1 MLLGSLR
8 GLRVQILLWTVLP
21 LTLVLV
27 AVAVIGI
34 STHQRSMQE
43 LVEELD
49 ARSARLAAAQL
60 SDGLEERTA
69 LLEVLAD
76 GSGGLTTGEAIDM
89 LFDGGLARYDARGSL
104 VDAVP
109 SLDAWRERPV
119 SALLATAIGQSSQ
132 VTFSSLFVDPV
143 SGRDSLLI
151 AWVSDDAEL
160 VVGSVSLERLG
171 LPEVVIHAR
180 AVVGESSGEPYF
192 MPVPTGSGSS
202 ASGGAVAFLVDADGQ
217 IIYHPDRAQV
227 GQDLREHEGVR
238 AVIRGQA
245 GATYHQEPDGQ
256 ELVVGYAPV
265 AGPGWGLIVQ
275 EPWKALIAPMMR
287 LSLLAPLAV
296 VAAALVSGLALTFGL
311 RYVVRPLQ
319 TLDKQATRVAWG
331 DFAAA
336 GETVGG
342 VQEIEDLRRTLEGMA
357 DQIQR
362 YQSGMRDYIAAVTMA
377 QEEERKRLA
386 RELHDETVQS
396 LIALGH
402 RVEMVQKALDK
413 DPERARQ
420 RLAELQALAGEIQAE
435 VRRFSRAL
443 RPLYLEDLGFVP
455 ALEMLAQE
463 TGRGNG
469 LAVSLQVEG
478 EVRRLAPDLELTAY
492 RIVQEGLSNVVEQ
505 RRASRR
511 SENSP
516 ADRRFCLRRA
526 DPASDG
532 RRMRLR
538 TARQPGPSGAH
549 RALWIDGHPRTSA
562 APWRPNGGP
571 LQSWPLYDARSLA
584 ATQRHKQNDGHSLA
598 GRVKANVEPAPIW
611 LSAQMRP
618 PWAFTICREI
628 ASPNPDPPLVL
639 ARDLSPR

>member
-21 LTLVLV
+21 LTLLLV
-27 AVAVIGI
+27 GVAVIGI
-34 STHQRSMQE
+34 STHQRSMRE

-49 ARSARLAAAQL
+49 ARSARLAAAHL
-60 SDGLEERTA
+60 SGGLEERTA
-69 LLEVLAD
+69 LLEVLAARSAD
-76 GSGGLTTGEAIDM
+76 LVNGDAIDM
-89 LFDGGLARYDARGSL
+89 LFDGGLARYDASGSL

-109 SLDAWRERPV
+109 SLDAWRARPV
-119 SALLATAIGQSSQ
+119 SELLGAAKGQPDH

-143 SGRDSLLI
+143 SGQDSLLI
-151 AWVSDDAEL
+151 ALVSDDVEM

-171 LPEVVIHAR
+171 LPEVVVQAR
-180 AVVGESSGEPYF
+180 ATGFESSGEPRSG
-192 MPVPTGSGSS
+192 PVARRNGRLSSGE
-202 ASGGAVAFLVDADGQ
+202 AVAFLVDADGQ
-217 IIYHPDRAQV
+217 IIYHPEPTQI

-245 GATYHQEPDGQ
+245 GATYHQEPDGT

-265 AGPGWGLIVQ
+265 AVAGWGLIVQ
-275 EPWKALIAPMMR
+275 EPWKALIAPVMS

-386 RELHDETVQS
+386 RELHDETIQS
-396 LIALGH
+396 LIALSH

-420 RLAELQALAGEIQAE
+420 RLAELRALAGEIQAE

-463 TGRGNG
+463 IGHGNG
-469 LAVSLQVEG
+469 LAVSLKVEG
-478 EVRRLAPDLELTAY
+478 EIRRLAPDLELTAY
-492 RIVQEGLSNVVEQ
+492 RIAQEGLSNVVRHAGAKSAWLTVVFANDRLTLRVRDDGYGFEPPL
-505 RRASRR
+505 
-511 SENSP
+511 NP
-516 ADRRFCLRRA
+516 ADLARA
-526 DPASDG
+526 G
-532 RRMRLR
+532 HFGLMGIRE
-538 TARQPGPSGAH
+538 
-549 RALWIDGHPRTSA
+549 RALLFGGKIEVRSKPDQGTTLEVHLPLEDNSKRDSHPA
-562 APWRPNGGP
+562 
-571 LQSWPLYDARSLA
+571 D
-584 ATQRHKQNDGHSLA
+584 
-598 GRVKANVEPAPIW
+598 GRVKRNVEP
-611 LSAQMRP
+611 
-618 PWAFTICREI
+618 
-628 ASPNPDPPLVL
+628 
-639 ARDLSPR
+639 

>member
-34 STHQRSMQE
+34 SSHQRSMRE

-60 SDGLEERTA
+60 GDGLEERTA
-69 LLEVLAD
+69 LLEVLAARSAD
-76 GSGGLTTGEAIDM
+76 IITGDTIDT
-89 LFDGGLARYDARGSL
+89 LFDGGLARYDASGSL

-109 SLDAWRERPV
+109 SLDAWRDRPV
-119 SALLATAIGQSSQ
+119 SALLAAAKGQPGQ

-143 SGRDSLLI
+143 SGSDSLLI
-151 AWVSDDAEL
+151 TWVSDDQDM
-160 VVGSVSLERLG
+160 VVGAVSLERLG
-171 LPEVVIHAR
+171 LPEVVVEAR
-180 AVVGESSGEPYF
+180 AIGGESSGEPHYG
-192 MPVPTGSGSS
+192 PGPGR
-202 ASGGAVAFLVDADGQ
+202 SGGPATGEAVAFLVDADGQ
-217 IIYHPDRAQV
+217 IIYHPDPAQV
-227 GQDLREHEGVR
+227 GQDLREHEGVK
-238 AVIRGQA
+238 AVTQGQA

-265 AGPGWGLIVQ
+265 VGPGWGLIVQ
-275 EPWKALIAPMMR
+275 EPWEALIAPVMR

-296 VAAALVSGLALTFGL
+296 VVAALVSALAVTFGL

-319 TLDKQATRVAWG
+319 ALDRQATRVAWG

-362 YQSGMRDYIAAVTMA
+362 YQSGMRDYIAAVTSA

-402 RVEMVQKALDK
+402 RVEMVEKALDK

-420 RLAELQALAGEIQAE
+420 RLAELRALAGEIQAE

-463 TGRGNG
+463 IGRGNG

-478 EVRRLAPDLELTAY
+478 EVRRLAPELELTAY
-492 RIVQEGLSNVVEQ
+492 RIAQEGLSNVV
-505 RRASRR
+505 RHAGA
-511 SENSP
+511 NSAWLTVVFATDRLTLRVRDDGCGFEPPVNP
-516 ADRRFCLRRA
+516 ADLARA
-526 DPASDG
+526 G
-532 RRMRLR
+532 HFGLMGIRE
-538 TARQPGPSGAH
+538 
-549 RALWIDGHPRTSA
+549 RALLFGGRLEVRSSPGHGTTLEVLLPLKGAPKTAVTS
-562 APWRPNGGP
+562 PP
-571 LQSWPLYDARSLA
+571 
-584 ATQRHKQNDGHSLA
+584 A
-598 GRVKANVEPAPIW
+598 G
-611 LSAQMRP
+611 
-618 PWAFTICREI
+618 
-628 ASPNPDPPLVL
+628 
-639 ARDLSPR
+639 

>member
-1 MLLGSLR
+1 
-8 GLRVQILLWTVLP
+8 
-21 LTLVLV
+21 
-27 AVAVIGI
+27 
-34 STHQRSMQE
+34 
-43 LVEELD
+43 
-49 ARSARLAAAQL
+49 
-60 SDGLEERTA
+60 
-69 LLEVLAD
+69 
-76 GSGGLTTGEAIDM
+76 
-89 LFDGGLARYDARGSL
+89 
-104 VDAVP
+104 
-109 SLDAWRERPV
+109 
-119 SALLATAIGQSSQ
+119 
-132 VTFSSLFVDPV
+132 
-143 SGRDSLLI
+143 
-151 AWVSDDAEL
+151 
-160 VVGSVSLERLG
+160 
-171 LPEVVIHAR
+171 
-180 AVVGESSGEPYF
+180 
-192 MPVPTGSGSS
+192 
-202 ASGGAVAFLVDADGQ
+202 VDADGQ

-402 RVEMVQKALDK
+402 RVEMVQKALGK

-420 RLAELQALAGEIQAE
+420 RLAELQSLAGEIQAE
-435 VRRFSRAL
+435 VRRYSQAL

-492 RIVQEGLSNVVEQ
+492 RIVQEGLSNVV
-505 RRASRR
+505 RHAGAKTARLTVV
-511 SENSP
+511 
-516 ADRRFCLRRA
+516 F
-526 DPASDG
+526 ASDG
-532 RRMRLR
+532 LTLR
-538 TARQPGPSGAH
+538 VMDDGCGFEPPVNPAH
-549 RALWIDGHPRTSA
+549 LAHTGHFGLMGIHERALLL
-562 APWRPNGGP
+562 GG
-571 LQSWPLYDARSLA
+571 QMEVRSSP
-584 ATQRHKQNDGHSLA
+584 GHSTTLEVMLPLKGTSRTTVTPPPA
-598 GRVKANVEPAPIW
+598 G
-611 LSAQMRP
+611 
-618 PWAFTICREI
+618 
-628 ASPNPDPPLVL
+628 
-639 ARDLSPR
+639 

>member
-1 MLLGSLR
+1 MFLGSLR
-8 GLRVQILLWTVLP
+8 GLRAQLLLWTVLP

-34 STHQRSMQE
+34 STHQRSMRE

-49 ARSARLAAAQL
+49 ARSAWLAAAHL

-69 LLEVLAD
+69 LLEVLAAR
-76 GSGGLTTGEAIDM
+76 SGALITGDAIDR
-89 LFDGGLARYDARGSL
+89 LFDGGLARYDASGSL

-109 SLDAWRERPV
+109 SLDVWQVRPV
-119 SALLATAIGQSSQ
+119 SELLGTAKGQHSQ
-132 VTFSSLFVDPV
+132 VTFSPLFVDPV
-143 SGRDSLLI
+143 SGRHSLLV
-151 AWVSDDAEL
+151 AWVSGDVEM

-171 LPEVVIHAR
+171 LPEIVMR
-180 AVVGESSGEPYF
+180 AKATGFESSGEPLSGL
-192 MPVPTGSGSS
+192 VPGHSGRLSS
-202 ASGGAVAFLVDADGQ
+202 GEAVAFLVDTDGQ
-217 IIYHPDRAQV
+217 IIYHPEPTQI

-238 AVIRGQA
+238 AVMRGQA
-245 GATYHQEPDGQ
+245 GATYHKEPDGT

-265 AGPGWGLIVQ
+265 AVVGWGLIVQ
-275 EPWKALIAPMMR
+275 EPWKALIAPVMR

-319 TLDKQATRVAWG
+319 TLDKQAMRVAWG

-342 VQEIEDLRRTLEGMA
+342 VQEIDDLRRTMEGMA

-413 DPERARQ
+413 DPQRAHQ
-420 RLAELQALAGEIQAE
+420 RLGELRVLAGEIQAE

-463 TGRGNG
+463 TLAPHASARVGHGNS

-478 EVRRLAPDLELTAY
+478 EIRRLAPDLELTAY
-492 RIVQEGLSNVVEQ
+492 RIAQEGLSNVVRHAGAKSAWLTVVFAPDRLTLRLRDDGCGFEPPL
-505 RRASRR
+505 
-511 SENSP
+511 NP
-516 ADRRFCLRRA
+516 ADLTRA
-526 DPASDG
+526 G
-532 RRMRLR
+532 HFGLMGIRE
-538 TARQPGPSGAH
+538 
-549 RALWIDGHPRTSA
+549 RALLFGGKIDVHSSPDHGTTLEVCLPLKETSSN
-562 APWRPNGGP
+562 PQS
-571 LQSWPLYDARSLA
+571 LQ
-584 ATQRHKQNDGHSLA
+584 DGAWS
-598 GRVKANVEPAPIW
+598 R
-611 LSAQMRP
+611 
-618 PWAFTICREI
+618 
-628 ASPNPDPPLVL
+628 
-639 ARDLSPR
+639 